1 MQTTSMPLRDIESVQ
16 KAYQWLN
23 SNKDNNSAILAHDA
37 FDTWTMLY
45 LNSNHKGYLF
55 DFNIQQA
62 VKRAATDGYQKLYFG
77 WWNQTIEWYQLQP

>member
-1 MQTTSMPLRDIESVQ
+1 M
-16 KAYQWLN
+16 
-23 SNKDNNSAILAHDA
+23 DNNSAILAHDA

-45 LNSNHKGYLF
+45 LNSNHKGYPF

-77 WWNQTIEWYQLQP
+77 CGTKQLNGTNCNPKTAGHESNNITE